1 MAPSE
6 QKALEFLKTNEL
18 SYQGMST
25 NTGARKFLVMGRF
38 TEGRFTKKLR
48 FLLQAVQAFI
58 CVILGKLLYL
68 ASPFLPEKHRETL
81 SSSQGG

>member
-18 SYQGMST
+18 SYMST
-25 NTGARKFLVMGRF
+25 NTGGRKFLVMGRF